1 MKAKVL
7 GMQDFEL
14 IYCKEAGSKLS
25 LLLSNG
31 IRVYQELSNH
41 LYTMQAYFDYAN
53 WEAGMKKLP
62 LSL

>member
-14 IYCKEAGSKLS
+14 IYRNSAGTKLS

-41 LYTMQAYFDYAN
+41 
-53 WEAGMKKLP
+53 
-62 LSL
+62 